1 VLGALRAAAIGANS
15 TARLKGFGTAFMGD
29 ETQKSGPRKGK
40 KGEAA
45 ERERRRRQAEQLR
58 ANLLKRKEQSRGRI
72 DRADPAGN
80 SDDDPA
86 GG

>member
-1 VLGALRAAAIGANS
+1 
-15 TARLKGFGTAFMGD
+15 MGD
-29 ETQKSGPRKGK
+29 DTQKSGPRKGM

-58 ANLLKRKEQSRGRI
+58 SNLLKRKEQSRGRI
-72 DRADPAGN
+72 DRTDL
-80 SDDDPA
+80 SDKSKDGPA

>member
-1 VLGALRAAAIGANS
+1 
-15 TARLKGFGTAFMGD
+15 MGD
-29 ETQKSGPRKGK
+29 ETRKSGPRKGR

-72 DRADPAGN
+72 DRPEPPDN
-80 SDDDPA
+80 SEDDPTR
-86 GG
+86 G